1 MKESPAT
8 SQPAFTAPPV
18 ALTIAGSD
26 CSGGAGIQADLK
38 TFQLLGV
45 HGTSALTCAVS
56 ECPGIVE
63 SIEALPPE
71 FTASQA
77 ALILKHYPVGA
88 IKTGMLLSPAHIE
101 ALLPLLSERPAPLVV
116 DPVMIASSGDALVEL
131 DAVELIS
138 NKLCQL
144 ATLITPN
151 LHELAALTGTPLA
164 TDEES
169 ATAAAKQL
177 TETSGAAVLA
187 KGGHFDNSDEATDLL
202 VLTGGSVIR
211 FTGRRIDGVSTH
223 GTGCTLSAAIA
234 AGLAHG
240 LPVQE
245 AVAKGKKVISTAI
258 RTSHRWQDGENEL
271 QALNLLASHH

>member
-1 MKESPAT
+1 MKESPH
-8 SQPAFTAPPV
+8 SSLPAFTSPPV

-56 ECPGIVE
+56 ECPGLVE
-63 SIEALPPE
+63 SIEALPPA

-77 ALILKHYPVGA
+77 ALILEHYPVAA

-101 ALLPLLSERPAPLVV
+101 ALLPLLAKRPAHLVV

-131 DAVELIS
+131 DAVEMIR
-138 NKLCQL
+138 NELCPL

-151 LHELAALTGTPLA
+151 LHELAALTGTHLA
-164 TDEES
+164 TDEAT
-169 ATAAAKQL
+169 ATAAATQL
-177 TETSGAAVLA
+177 AASSGAAVLA

-202 VLTGGSVIR
+202 ALANGSVMR

-240 LPVQE
+240 LAIHD
-245 AVAKGKKVISTAI
+245 AVAQGKKVISTAI
-258 RTSHRWQDGENEL
+258 RTSHRWTDGSGEL
-271 QALNLLASHH
+271 QALNLLAASH